1 MDVDQLL
8 AFAMG
13 THPRLGC
20 AYVEMPANVV
30 QKVVEAYRLGAAKLL
45 VAKIDLEASTD
56 YFPFGLEGLALLY
69 KWYDSELEVYNAM
82 KKHDTTKRK
91 SVRYVIK
98 ARKLLVKRWS
108 LVGCR
113 SLKSKRRYEKIK
125 IKQLAGNYFAKKQK
139 YYKLLHEVVAFKEH
153 VYEAFLLVNQKLCN
167 SDCVIA
173 GHSEYVEYR
182 PHSNL
187 ICTHS
192 LAAQQMNE
200 AETDI
205 ANVRKHFDIVCLKN
219 SARILSAPTLV
230 RGFDPCVLIF

>member
-1 MDVDQLL
+1 MDTMDV
-8 AFAMG
+8 G
-13 THPRLGC
+13 G
-20 AYVEMPANVV
+20 EE
-30 QKVVEAYRLGAAKLL
+30 EADSEVGEHALEAAKLL
-45 VAKIDLEASTD
+45 VAKIDLEASKD
-56 YFPFGLEGLALLY
+56 FFPFGKEGLALLHQ
-69 KWYDSELEVYNAM
+69 WYDSEIDVYDSK
-82 KKHDTTKRK
+82 KKHDTTKRN
-91 SVRYVIK
+91 SARYVIK

-173 GHSEYVEYR
+173 GHSEYVEYQ

-219 SARILSAPTLV
+219 AARILSAPT
-230 RGFDPCVLIF
+230 RAW